1 MDKRARQ
8 RICLLLLFGLMLL
21 LGTACG
27 SGTSQDTKPSG
38 EPTKIAEA
46 TKPVEPTNTSTPIPT
61 AEPTKPVEPQ
71 PVEKLTLQIEGEIH
85 EEKLDKALKE
95 YEDTG
100 VDITVAVDFG
110 NVPPEE
116 AKKAFL
122 EQYPELDHYRV
133 LGITGTDRPEP
144 DELLLKIPYA
154 AAKELTKDDAVAS
167 VSLFV
172 HPDNEAFSS
181 DCVTVVGT
189 INGKNVYDALKDPGF
204 RFMTDDERAWADVV
218 YSGRLMVA
226 EFQLADDEFARVVVI
241 PKAKYEPM
249 EERLD
254 LEWKESGVA
263 NKNEWLIG
271 EEGEAA
277 SRRIQAELIQDSLQ
291 ILYDAGWIV
300 TEESAVNGLPSFRYL
315 CAIVTGRQLRNLKIP
330 EGATYRYEIL
340 FDGLWRRE
348 LPLKQEYYKNNK

>member
-1 MDKRARQ
+1 MDKRVRQ

-71 PVEKLTLQIEGEIH
+71 PVEKLTLRIEGEIR
-85 EEKLDKALKE
+85 EEKLDEGLKE

-110 NVPPEE
+110 NVQPVE

-133 LGITGTDRPEP
+133 LGITETDRPEP
-144 DELLLKIPYA
+144 DELLLRIPYA

-172 HPDNEAFSS
+172 HPDNEVFYS

-218 YSGRLMVA
+218 YSGKLMVA

-254 LEWKESGVA
+254 LAWKESGVA

-300 TEESAVNGLPSFRYL
+300 TEENAVNGLPSFRYL
-315 CAIVTGRQLRNLKIP
+315 CAIVTGHQLRNLKIP
-330 EGATYRYEIL
+330 EGATYHYEIL

-348 LPLKQEYYKNNK
+348 LPLRQEYYKNNK

>member
-1 MDKRARQ
+1 M
-8 RICLLLLFGLMLL
+8 LLFGWMILF
-21 LGTACG
+21 GTAC
-27 SGTSQDTKPSG
+27 SAGTFQNTKPS
-38 EPTKIAEA
+38 
-46 TKPVEPTNTSTPIPT
+46 VEPTNTAEATKSVEPTNTATPIPT
-61 AEPTKPVEPQ
+61 AEPTKPVELQ

-100 VDITVAVDFG
+100 VDITIAVDFG
-110 NVPPEE
+110 DAPPVE

-144 DELLLKIPYA
+144 DELLLRIPYA

-172 HPDNEAFSS
+172 HPDNEAFYS

-218 YSGRLMVA
+218 YSGKLMVA

-254 LEWKESGVA
+254 LAWKESGVA
-263 NKNEWLIG
+263 N
-271 EEGEAA
+271 
-277 SRRIQAELIQDSLQ
+277 
-291 ILYDAGWIV
+291 
-300 TEESAVNGLPSFRYL
+300 
-315 CAIVTGRQLRNLKIP
+315 TGNVP
-330 EGATYRYEIL
+330 V
-340 FDGLWRRE
+340 
-348 LPLKQEYYKNNK
+348 